1 MMRQQQHPE
10 SEDFMLEEDD
20 TAHQQHKRNVAPA
33 NSLSKKLQKNKDAAA
48 AGHVKK
54 SPLFHHVPPGSPSSH
69 NSIMDSKKMLRIR
82 TRINHIED

>member
-10 SEDFMLEEDD
+10 SEDFMLEEED
-20 TAHQQHKRNVAPA
+20 TAHPQHRRSVAPA
-33 NSLSKKLQKNKDAAA
+33 NSLSKKLQRNKDAA

-69 NSIMDSKKMLRIR
+69 NNVMDSKKLLRIR